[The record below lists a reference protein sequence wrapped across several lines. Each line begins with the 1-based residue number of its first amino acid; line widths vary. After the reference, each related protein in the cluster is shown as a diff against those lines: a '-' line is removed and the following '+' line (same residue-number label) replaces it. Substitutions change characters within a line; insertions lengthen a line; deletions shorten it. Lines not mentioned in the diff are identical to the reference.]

1 MSGVIPYVVGWSAF
15 GFAVRVVALAIQQR
29 PLLDKPATHALSTV
43 FFGGVGSYVYY
54 LEKRQLELIQKRK
67 QTLLENRRRRREYE
81 EAKAKEHAIVT

>member
-1 MSGVIPYVVGWSAF
+1 M
-15 GFAVRVVALAIQQR
+15 
-29 PLLDKPATHALSTV
+29 

-81 EAKAKEHAIVT
+81 EAKAREHAIVT

>member
-43 FFGGVGSYVYY
+43 FFGGKKEERIRRSQS
-54 LEKRQLELIQKRK
+54 KRTCNCYIR
-67 QTLLENRRRRREYE
+67 
-81 EAKAKEHAIVT
+81 

>member
-54 LEKRQLELIQKRK
+54 LEKRQLELIQKRGENTKKPK
-67 QTLLENRRRRREYE
+67 QENMQLLH
-81 EAKAKEHAIVT
+81 KVLISL